1 MSKRIEVHYE
11 EWGEGP
17 PVLALHGLGLDSAS
31 FTELARGVAG
41 LGLRMLAADLP
52 GFGKTPAP
60 DVPLTPAVLGEPV
73 IELARRLDE
82 KPLVMGMSLG
92 ARVALEVVL
101 REPEHFRG
109 VVMLAPPL
117 PRREHRWA
125 LAFARL
131 MSPEIARRLPIEW
144 AWPWL
149 KALADRAERD
159 LPGDAARDWFLRT
172 SKRTIYYMSCPAT
185 RWAFVS
191 AARELILDP
200 AFGPEG
206 LWTRMRQLRVP
217 AAFVWGD
224 QDQLIDLTAVPLVEE
239 LLPDAFQIH
248 VPCAGHF
255 DNGPHFRCIERGAID
270 GVRLVESASR
280 WPGPRAGRPEARR
293 STACVVGS
301 DSYEM
306 PPLRPITG
314 WQGGHTT

>member
-1 MSKRIEVHYE
+1 MSRRVEIHYE

-31 FTELARGVAG
+31 FTGLARGVTG

-60 DVPLTPAVLGEPV
+60 DVPLTPAALGEPV
-73 IELARRLDE
+73 IELARRLAE

-117 PRREHRWA
+117 PRRAHRWA
-125 LAFARL
+125 LASARL
-131 MSPEIARRLPIEW
+131 LSPEIARRLPIEW

-149 KALADRAERD
+149 KALADRLETELD
-159 LPGDAARDWFLRT
+159 GDAAHDWFLRA
-172 SKRTIYYMSCPAT
+172 SRRTIYYMSCPAT

-191 AARELILDP
+191 AARELVLDP
-200 AFGPEG
+200 AFGPES

-224 QDQLIDLTAVPLVEE
+224 QDQLIDLTGVPLVEK
-239 LLPDAFQIH
+239 LVPDAFQIH

-255 DNGPHFRCIERGAID
+255 DNGPHFRCMEQGAIA
-270 GVRLVESASR
+270 GVELVESASR
-280 WPGPRAGRPEARR
+280 RPGRRTGPAEERR
-293 STACVVGS
+293 SSACVVGS
-301 DSYEM
+301 DPCEM
-306 PPLRPITG
+306 PARHSLPG
-314 WQGGHTT
+314 

>member
-1 MSKRIEVHYE
+1 MSRRVEIHYE

-17 PVLALHGLGLDSAS
+17 AVLALHGLGLDSSS
-31 FTELARGVAG
+31 FTGLARGVAG

-101 REPEHFRG
+101 REPDLFRG

-117 PRREHRWA
+117 PRREYRWA
-125 LAFARL
+125 FAFARL
-131 MSPEIARRLPIEW
+131 LSPEIAKRLPIER

-149 KALADRAERD
+149 KRLADRLEKELD
-159 LPGDAARDWFLRT
+159 GDSAHDWFLRT

-191 AARELILDP
+191 ATRELALDP
-200 AFGPEG
+200 AFGRES

-224 QDQLIDLTAVPLVEE
+224 QDQFIDLKGVPLVEE
-239 LLPDAFQIH
+239 IVPDAFQIH

-255 DNGPHFRCIERGAID
+255 DNGPHFRCMEQGAID
-270 GVRLVESASR
+270 GVELVESASR
-280 WPGPRAGRPEARR
+280 RPGRRAGRAQDRR
-293 STACVVGS
+293 LTECVVGS
-301 DSYEM
+301 DSCETS
-306 PPLRPITG
+306 PLPSMSESQEHAI
-314 WQGGHTT
+314 